1 MTEVSNAAE
10 LREVYLMAFD
20 NMAVDPITVEQETG
34 ERIGSRFAR
43 ELIGTLAQAN
53 VLVESEIGGETV
65 WQTAFNADDT
75 DRAEVEAFIDE
86 FLGVKK
92 PKKTAKKATATSGGS
107 RPATKTKD
115 EGYYHSCLCGCGENV
130 PSKSNYRP
138 GHDARHAGAV
148 GKALAAMAEPSKADT
163 DKMLADLPSDRL
175 KDKARNIAA
184 KQREKATKKDAKP
197 AEGTVKVG
205 KRTLPAMRYIDGKVV
220 YKDPDKDE
228 DWKTAS
234 KTAAASF
241 TS

>member
-65 WQTAFNADDT
+65 WQTAFNVDDT
-75 DRAEVEAFIDE
+75 NRAEVEAFIDE
-86 FLGVKK
+86 FLGIKK
-92 PKKTAKKATATSGGS
+92 PKKAAKKATAT
-107 RPATKTKD
+107 RPATRTKD
-115 EGYYHSCLCGCGENV
+115 EGYHPCLCGCGENV

-138 GHDARHAGAV
+138 GHDARHAGQI

-175 KDKARNIAA
+175 KDKALNIAQ
-184 KQREKATKKDAKP
+184 KQREKATKKNAKP
-197 AEGTVKVG
+197 ESGSITVG
-205 KRTLPAMRYIDGKVV
+205 KNQFDAVRYPDGKVV
-220 YKDPDKDE
+220 YTDAKGE
-228 DWKTAS
+228 QKTAS

-241 TS
+241 AS